1 MRKQIPNSVTAA
13 LKTLRNT
20 LMISAVVFAGPAMAQ
35 EDQQSAAQSL
45 DQLLNEVRQTMQ
57 QESVVNREREQ
68 EFAQQRNQQRQL
80 LQQAR
85 NELQQLEARSDQLKN
100 EFDENE
106 LQLAELETTLQERMG
121 NLGELFGV
129 VRQVAGDVA
138 GTLESS
144 LATAQ
149 FPGRAEF
156 LRDLAQRKAL
166 PNIRELRRL
175 WFEIQR
181 QITENGKIVTFTAS
195 VLDENGEPQ
204 EGVEV
209 TRVGVFTAADS
220 EGKFL
225 EWNPPAEGNPGKLSV
240 LPRQPASR
248 WVSTSRNFVNTP
260 QGEMAPVALDPSRGA
275 ILSLVVQSPSPMER
289 IRQGG
294 LVGYLI
300 LGLGAIGLLLV
311 VYRFLVLY
319 TVGARIHGQL
329 KDDEPREN
337 NPLGRVMQ
345 VYHDNPDE
353 DTETLELKLDEAILK
368 ETEPL
373 ERGLTTIKIIYVVA
387 PLMGLLGTVV
397 GMIETFQQITLFGT
411 GDPKLMAGGISK
423 ALVTTV
429 LGLSVAI
436 PITLLHGLLATKSR
450 RLIHLLEEQSA
461 GIVARHA
468 EKRHAGSS

>member
-1 MRKQIPNSVTAA
+1 MRKLIQ
-13 LKTLRNT
+13 T
-20 LMISAVVFAGPAMAQ
+20 LMISALVFTGPVTAQ
-35 EDQQSAAQSL
+35 ENQRSAAESL
-45 DQLLNEVRQTMQ
+45 DQLLNEVRETMR
-57 QESVVNREREQ
+57 QEAAVNREREQ
-68 EFAQQRNQQRQL
+68 EFVQQRNQQRQL

-85 NELQQLEARSDQLKN
+85 NELQQLEARSDELKN
-100 EFDENE
+100 AFDDNE
-106 LQLAELETTLQERMG
+106 RRLAELETTLQERMG

-144 LATAQ
+144 IATAQ
-149 FPGRAEF
+149 FPGRADF

-166 PNIRELRRL
+166 PNIQELRRL

-181 QITENGKIVTFTAS
+181 QITENGKVVTFTAP
-195 VLDENGEPQ
+195 VLNANGEPQ
-204 EGVEV
+204 EGIEV
-209 TRVGVFTAADS
+209 TRVGVFTAVDGD
-220 EGKFL
+220 GKFL
-225 EWNPPAEGNPGKLSV
+225 EWNPPAEGNPGQLSV
-240 LPRQPASR
+240 LPRQPANR
-248 WVSTSRNFVNTP
+248 WVSLTRDFVNTEP
-260 QGEMAPVALDPSRGA
+260 GAMTPMAVDPSRGA
-275 ILSLVVQSPSPMER
+275 ILSLVVQSPSMMER

-300 LGLGAIGLLLV
+300 LGLGAVGLLLV
-311 VYRFLVLY
+311 LYRFLYLY
-319 TVGARIHGQL
+319 AVGARMSSQL
-329 KDDEPREN
+329 KDEEPNEN
-337 NPLGRVMQ
+337 NPLGRVMH
-345 VYHDNPDE
+345 VYSENPDE

-436 PITLLHGLLATKSR
+436 PITLLHGLLSTKSR
-450 RLIHLLEEQSA
+450 RLIHVLEEQSA
-461 GIVARHA
+461 GIVAGHA
-468 EKRHAGSS
+468 EKRHARSS

>member
-1 MRKQIPNSVTAA
+1 MKNLI
-13 LKTLRNT
+13 NT
-20 LMISAVVFAGPAMAQ
+20 ITISALVFLAGPAMAQ
-35 EDQQSAAQSL
+35 EEGQQSNQQSQQQQAAQSL
-45 DQLLNEVRQTMQ
+45 DQLLNEVRETMQ
-57 QESVVNREREQ
+57 QEQVVNREREQ
-68 EFAQQRNQQRQL
+68 EFVQQRNRQQQL
-80 LQQAR
+80 LQEAR
-85 NELQQLEARSDQLKN
+85 QELQRLEARSDELKN
-100 EFDENE
+100 QFDENE
-106 LQLAELETTLQERMG
+106 RRLAELETTLQERLG

-149 FPGRAEF
+149 FPGRSEF
-156 LRDLAQRKAL
+156 LRDLAERKAL
-166 PNIRELRRL
+166 PNIKELRRL
-175 WFEIQR
+175 WYEIQR
-181 QITENGKIVTFTAS
+181 QTTENGKIVTFTAP
-195 VLDENGEPQ
+195 VLNADGEPQ
-204 EGVEV
+204 QGVEV
-209 TRVGVFTAADS
+209 TRVGVFTAVDS
-220 EGKFL
+220 EGQFL
-225 EWNPPAEGNPGKLSV
+225 QWNPPSEGNPGRLSV
-240 LPRQPASR
+240 LPRQPSDR
-248 WVSTSRNFVNTP
+248 WVSLAEDWVQTEAGQVEP
-260 QGEMAPVALDPSRGA
+260 MAVDPSRGA
-275 ILSLVVQSPSPMER
+275 ILSLVVQSPSLAER

-311 VYRFLVLY
+311 LYRFIYLY
-319 TVGARIHGQL
+319 GVGAKINSQL
-329 KDDEPREN
+329 KDDEAREN

-345 VYHDNPDE
+345 VYQQNPDE
-353 DTETLELKLDEAILK
+353 DVETLELKLDEAILK

-450 RLIHLLEEQSA
+450 SLIHVLEEQSA
-461 GIVARHA
+461 GIVAAHA